1 MRGIGSTSSKICFI
15 VDRPSVSATAEGA
28 PLTGVSLSIFNEKV
42 LTAGIHPEDVRIEC
56 LSTSSKAPTPSDR
69 ERLKKIVSE
78 CNATV
83 LVPMGED
90 ALRFTTGKSN
100 LEKWVLSPLETGEAI
115 APAWAVPSFS
125 PSRLNTQPEYWVY
138 FIRALLKAKEIAEK
152 GFWQYPEERFLLN
165 PTIGECLD
173 VLRSLRDK
181 EYLSIDVETGRGQI
195 NTLGFAWSPEDAIAI
210 QVLPSRCSAPLYK
223 ELWEEACA
231 LLESD
236 QKKILQNAMYEK
248 QVFAQYGIALTG
260 VWHDTMVGQ
269 KFLWPEFKAGL
280 GNVGRFYTRRSYW
293 KDDGKVSSE
302 EEGKKDWGNIRDWR
316 RHFLYNC
323 RDTAGT
329 YEACFGQRR
338 DLQDRG
344 SAELFDNYIMR
355 LFGPAAEMCLR
366 GFPVD
371 ECRRE
376 GVERELVAEI
386 EEVTGEFPKGFNP
399 ASPKQ
404 KLAFLKEKG
413 YQIPKAKNN
422 KGKYQESTNE
432 LSLKKLKLK
441 YPEDQDLD
449 KLIRFSKLN
458 KALGSYV
465 RVGYH
470 WDKRLRFS
478 LNIFGTE
485 TGRWSSKKDFSGRGF
500 NAQTVNKKYARFLV
514 APPGHTWLEIDLQKA
529 ESFFVAYDSCEETLI
544 KMLSNGED
552 IHKYVAAEI
561 YQKPQSEVTK
571 AERQLGK
578 KSGHGAN
585 YSMGPVTFQET
596 CLKEEDLYLTRAEAK
611 NALEAYHRAFPGIRR
626 WQQEI
631 EIEVRRKRYLRNP
644 LGLERYFYGRM
655 NNQLLREALAYKP
668 QSTIPAVM
676 NHLMLHL
683 WDLRT
688 EGAVD
693 FTMHLQKHDSLLLAV
708 RPDNLEKIVT
718 FARDYEKWHPEV
730 ILPAGKLTIPVSC
743 ETGENLGELKEYG
756 N

>member
-1 MRGIGSTSSKICFI
+1 MRGIGPKSSKICFI

-28 PLTGVSLSIFNEKV
+28 PLTGLPLSLFNEKV
-42 LTAGIHPEDVRIEC
+42 LNAGIHPEDIRIEY
-56 LSTSSKAPTPSDR
+56 LSTNNKAPTSSDR
-69 ERLKKIVSE
+69 ERLQKILSE

-100 LEKWVLSPLETGEAI
+100 IEKWVLSPLETASGFV
-115 APAWAVPSFS
+115 PNWAVPSFS
-125 PSRLNTQPEYWVY
+125 LTRMNSRSEYWVY
-138 FIRALLKAKEIAEK
+138 FIRGLFKAKEIAEK
-152 GFWQYPEERFLLN
+152 GTWKFPEERFHLN

-173 VLRSLRDK
+173 ILRSLRDK
-181 EYLSIDVETGRGQI
+181 EHLSVDVETGRGQI
-195 NTLGFAWSPEDAIAI
+195 NTLGFAWSPEDAVAI

-223 ELWEEACA
+223 ELWEEARA

-236 QKKILQNAMYEK
+236 QQKILQNAMYEK
-248 QVFAQYGIALTG
+248 QVFSRYGIHLNG
-260 VWHDTMVGQ
+260 VWHDAMVAQ
-269 KFLWPEFKAGL
+269 KFLWPEFKSGL

-302 EEGKKDWGNIRDWR
+302 EEGKKDWGNIRDWTK
-316 RHFLYNC
+316 HFLYNC
-323 RDTAGT
+323 RDTTGT
-329 YEACFGQRR
+329 FEACFEQRR
-338 DLQDRG
+338 DLESRRKR
-344 SAELFDNYIMR
+344 ELFDNYIMR
-355 LFGPAAEMCLR
+355 LFGPASEMCLR

-371 ECRRE
+371 E
-376 GVERELVAEI
+376 GVRGALAEECEREI
-386 EEVTGEFPKGFNP
+386 EQVTKEFPKGFNP
-399 ASPKQ
+399 ASWKQ
-404 KLAFLKEKG
+404 KLVFLKEKG
-413 YQIPKAKNN
+413 YQIPKAKNS
-422 KGKYQESTNE
+422 KGKYAESTNE

-441 YPEDQDLD
+441 HPKDPDLD
-449 KLIRFSKLN
+449 NLIRFSKLN

-465 RVGYH
+465 NIDYH
-470 WDKRLRFS
+470 EDGRMRFS

-485 TGRWSSKKDFSGRGF
+485 TGRWSSNKDFLDKGF
-500 NAQTVNKKYARFLV
+500 NAQTINKKYARFFV
-514 APPGHTWLEIDLQKA
+514 PPPGYIWLEIDLQKA
-529 ESFFVAYDSCEETLI
+529 ESFFVAYDACEETLI
-544 KMLSNGED
+544 RMLENGED

-561 YQKPQSEVTK
+561 YQKRMEDVTK

-626 WQQEI
+626 WQQET
-631 EIEVRRKRYLRNP
+631 EIKVRRKRYLSNP

-655 NNQLLREALAYKP
+655 NNQLLREALAYRP

-676 NHLMLHL
+676 NYLMLHL
-683 WDLRT
+683 WDLRK
-688 EGAVD
+688 EQNLD

-718 FARDYEKWHPEV
+718 FAESYEKWHPELV
-730 ILPAGKLTIPVSC
+730 LPAGKLTIPVSC
-743 ETGENLGELKEYG
+743 ETGENLGELVEYEH
-756 N
+756 